1 MKSFAVAWIVTAVV
15 FLALD
20 SIWLTQVAPRFTR
33 PIIDELLAPDVRVAP
48 AIAFYLM
55 YVTGVVLL
63 VVMPA
68 ETEGVGRALLRGAA
82 LGAFAYATYDL
93 TNQATLRVWSTAL
106 TLADIGWGAL
116 ITAIAAAAATF
127 AVSRF
132 G

>member
-1 MKSFAVAWIVTAVV
+1 MKSFIIAWIVTAVV

-20 SIWLTQVAPRFTR
+20 SVWLSQVAPRFTR
-33 PIIDELLAPDVRVAP
+33 PIIGELLASNVRLAP
-48 AIAFYLM
+48 AVAFYLM
-55 YVTGVVLL
+55 YVTGVVFL
-63 VVMPA
+63 VVLPA
-68 ETEGVGRALLRGAA
+68 QTGGVGSVVMRGAV

-116 ITAIAAAAATF
+116 ITALAAAAAAF
-127 AVSRF
+127 AVSRS